1 MSRTCRTCAH
11 HDPTRFS
18 GRVWGACLDPAKRVL
33 DTAGSA
39 VHIGPAVRSSWSCTQ
54 YQPVLGNPEI
64 SQESE
69 A

>member
-11 HDPTRFS
+11 HDPTRFY
-18 GRVWGACLDPAKRVL
+18 PAKRVL

-64 SQESE
+64 SKESE